1 MDAATVSK
9 LEEVAG
15 KLAPQ
20 SRQLRYRHLFTSRD
34 FELFEATD
42 DYEAQR
48 KKLEIRRE
56 EAVREILSESGVEGV
71 IESARSVGAPVKVG
85 AALGVVGDSAA
96 DHAMLT
102 AFLGPDKSQ
111 HFVAGFIRGRLDSK
125 GWEWVDALPI
135 HLWDNPAKVSFTKLP
150 SRRQTWDR
158 AARLLGE
165 NVGLFWKEVYA
176 NAYQVHQDDLASA
189 AQLLMENG
197 RPRAAVECLQL
208 LVFDKKPV
216 SPSLVTR
223 ALRESVRSEEP
234 PTSLDQDAAWQ
245 LIEWL
250 QSNPATDDREL
261 FQVEWSY
268 LPLLDRFAGVRPK
281 TLEKKLASDPDFF
294 CEVIRAV
301 FRSDKD
307 EHSKVDVPEDK
318 KKIAENASP
327 SR

>member
-85 AALGVVGDSAA
+85 AALGVVGDSAP

-176 NAYQVHQDDLASA
+176 NAYQVH
-189 AQLLMENG
+189 
-197 RPRAAVECLQL
+197 
-208 LVFDKKPV
+208 
-216 SPSLVTR
+216 
-223 ALRESVRSEEP
+223 
-234 PTSLDQDAAWQ
+234 
-245 LIEWL
+245 
-250 QSNPATDDREL
+250 
-261 FQVEWSY
+261 
-268 LPLLDRFAGVRPK
+268 
-281 TLEKKLASDPDFF
+281 
-294 CEVIRAV
+294 
-301 FRSDKD
+301 
-307 EHSKVDVPEDK
+307 
-318 KKIAENASP
+318 
-327 SR
+327 

>member
-135 HLWDNPAKVSFTKLP
+135 HLWDNPAKED
-150 SRRQTWDR
+150 RRGTLQHGFLAKMLACFGKKSMQTR
-158 AARLLGE
+158 IRCIR
-165 NVGLFWKEVYA
+165 
-176 NAYQVHQDDLASA
+176 
-189 AQLLMENG
+189 M
-197 RPRAAVECLQL
+197 
-208 LVFDKKPV
+208 
-216 SPSLVTR
+216 
-223 ALRESVRSEEP
+223 
-234 PTSLDQDAAWQ
+234 TSLRRLNCSWKTVALAQPSSA
-245 LIEWL
+245 
-250 QSNPATDDREL
+250 SN
-261 FQVEWSY
+261 F
-268 LPLLDRFAGVRPK
+268 
-281 TLEKKLASDPDFF
+281 
-294 CEVIRAV
+294 
-301 FRSDKD
+301 
-307 EHSKVDVPEDK
+307 
-318 KKIAENASP
+318 
-327 SR
+327 